1 MQLSMSLC
9 IYLAVLSLGF
19 DVAFLSIV
27 FGVAVGTLATIIPI
41 SFMGAGPDEV
51 SKVGALM
58 LAGVPLNESI
68 LVASLA
74 YIGKL
79 IGAIE
84 GGMIEAWEDKKGLV
98 ESNSS
103 RQQKMD

>member
-1 MQLSMSLC
+1 M
-9 IYLAVLSLGF
+9 
-19 DVAFLSIV
+19 
-27 FGVAVGTLATIIPI
+27 
-41 SFMGAGPDEV
+41 
-51 SKVGALM
+51 GALM

-84 GGMIEAWEDKKGLV
+84 QHDRGVGG
-98 ESNSS
+98 
-103 RQQKMD
+103 